1 MIGWS
6 SDKAEAEAQG
16 AESTRELK
24 LSRVSK
30 GHGSRQHTG
39 NASKEGR
46 DCRVNVF
53 SIEQFHLICP
63 AVVNLPLYT
72 ATECFGAN

>member
-16 AESTRELK
+16 AEPTRELK

-39 NASKEGR
+39 IASK
-46 DCRVNVF
+46 
-53 SIEQFHLICP
+53 
-63 AVVNLPLYT
+63 
-72 ATECFGAN
+72 